1 MQLNESYGKEKSYVR
16 DILFFDSSGK
26 IVVLGQWDPH
36 TIYICYSLI
45 LRTNNPSK
53 TNYSSRIHTRRIN
66 LSHFLPKLVPSVFW
80 KAKRHWVVRLLSSCL
95 LP

>member
-1 MQLNESYGKEKSYVR
+1 MQLNESYGKETSYVR

-26 IVVLGQWDPH
+26 IVVLGQWEPH

-45 LRTNNPSK
+45 LR

-66 LSHFLPKLVPSVFW
+66 LSHFLPKLVPSVFR
-80 KAKRHWVVRLLSSCL
+80 KAKRHWGSGFL

>member
-36 TIYICYSLI
+36 TIYIYV
-45 LRTNNPSK
+45 
-53 TNYSSRIHTRRIN
+53 IH
-66 LSHFLPKLVPSVFW
+66 
-80 KAKRHWVVRLLSSCL
+80 
-95 LP
+95 